1 MQALMVGPVRA
12 SHAYHGD
19 SMTAALQI
27 LGWTAWAL
35 AAVLALFAWHVVLV
49 TLLEARRVRFM
60 NAASAVVLTW
70 LASWFVIVDL
80 NKLHLLWMLPT
91 VFVALDLLQPSLT
104 RAGRR

>member
-1 MQALMVGPVRA
+1 MT
-12 SHAYHGD
+12 
-19 SMTAALQI
+19 TAALQI

-35 AAVLALFAWHVVLV
+35 AALLALFAWHVVLV

-70 LASWFVIVDL
+70 LASWFAIVDL

-91 VFVALDLLQPSLT
+91 AFVALDLLQPGLT
-104 RAGRR
+104 RARRR